1 MKKRKF
7 GLALASI
14 FAAGSI
20 LAACGGGEDKEE
32 TKSTDSGTTE
42 ETSDFS
48 VAMVTDTGGVDDRS
62 FNQSTWEGIQ
72 AFGEENGLE
81 KGDGGFDYLTSAAE
95 SDYVTNLN
103 SLIRRDFDL
112 VFAVGFALHNAVA
125 EVADQQQ
132 DAKIAIIDE
141 VVAEKDNV
149 ASIMFRANEASYLAG
164 VAAALESKSGKIG
177 FIGGM
182 TGEIIGGFQA
192 GFEAGVAAV
201 NPDIVVDVE
210 YAESFTDA
218 AKGQQIAKRMYD
230 SGVDIIF
237 HAAGGVG
244 NGLFTEAKE
253 RKQKDPNANVWAIG
267 VDRDQYDEGKVDDST
282 NIMLT
287 SVLKRVDV
295 AAQEVAKLARDGE
308 FPGGEVIT
316 YGLSDGGVD
325 LADSRGAITEETLA
339 TVEEYKQKII
349 DGEIT
354 VPEQPEE

>member
-20 LAACGGGEDKEE
+20 LAACGGGEETEKKESSE
-32 TKSTDSGTTE
+32 DT
-42 ETSDFS
+42 FS
-48 VAMVTDTGGVDDRS
+48 VAMITDTGGVDDKS

-72 AFGEENGLE
+72 EFGKENGLE
-81 KGDGGFDYLTSAAE
+81 KGDGGFDYLQSSAE
-95 SDYVTNLN
+95 SEYVTNLN
-103 SLIRRDFDL
+103 NLIRRDFDL
-112 VFAVGFALHNAVA
+112 IFAVGFALHNAVA
-125 EVADQQQ
+125 EVADQQPEAQ
-132 DAKIAIIDE
+132 IAIIDE
-141 VVAEKDNV
+141 VVPDKENV

-164 VAAALESKSGKIG
+164 VAAAQESKSGKIG

-182 TGEIIGGFQA
+182 TGEIIGGF
-192 GFEAGVAAV
+192 EAGYVAGAKAA
-201 NPDIVVDVE
+201 NPDIEIDIE

-230 SGVDIIF
+230 SGADIIF
-237 HAAGGVG
+237 HAAGNAG

-253 RKQKDPNANVWAIG
+253 RKQKDPDANVWVIG

-282 NIMLT
+282 NVVLT

-295 AAQEVAKLARDGE
+295 AAKEVANQAKEGN
-308 FPGGEVIT
+308 FPGGELIT
-316 YGLSDGGVD
+316 YGLADEGVG
-325 LADSRGAITEETLA
+325 LADPRGAVSEETVA
-339 TVEEYKQKII
+339 AVEDARQKII

-354 VPEQPEE
+354 VPEQPGE

>member
-7 GLALASI
+7 AFALSGLLAL
-14 FAAGSI
+14 GTI
-20 LAACGGGEDKEE
+20 LGACGEGEKTGE
-32 TKSTDSGTTE
+32 KSSEKGSEDT
-42 ETSDFS
+42 FS
-48 VAMVTDTGGVDDRS
+48 VAMVTDTGGVDDKS
-62 FNQSTWEGIQ
+62 FNQSTWEGIL
-72 AFGEENGLE
+72 AFGEENGLK
-81 KGDGGFDYLTSAAE
+81 KGDGGFDYLQSAQE

-125 EVADQQQ
+125 EVADQQP

-141 VVAEKDNV
+141 VVPDKENV

-164 VAAALESKSGKIG
+164 VAAALETKTGKVG
-177 FIGGM
+177 FIGGV

-201 NPDIVVDVE
+201 DPNIKVDVE

-230 SGVDIIF
+230 SGADIIF

-253 RKQKDPNANVWAIG
+253 RKQKDPNANVWVIG
-267 VDRDQYDEGKVDDST
+267 VDRDQYEEGKVDDST
-282 NIMLT
+282 NVVLT

-295 AAQEVAKLARDGE
+295 AAQEVAKLAQEGK
-308 FPGGEVIT
+308 FPGGETIT
-316 YGLSDGGVD
+316 YGLSDQGVD
-325 LADSRGAITEETLA
+325 LADSRGAISEETLA
-339 TVEEYKQKII
+339 KVEEYKQQII
-349 DGEIT
+349 DGTIK
-354 VPEQPEE
+354 VPEQPAE